1 MAPMTSEIKIA
12 LLAGRGVVSVE
23 GPQARAFLQGL
34 VTNDVGKLDR
44 ESAIHAGLLSPQGK
58 ILFDFFIVKS
68 ADGVL
73 LDVAKDRTGDLA
85 KRLTLYKL
93 RAPVTIRDASESYR
107 VYALFGPAS
116 IPDDGIVNGGI
127 TYSDP
132 RLESLGRR
140 AIVAADLPV
149 IANTDSSAYDDHR
162 ITVGVPEGGR
172 DYAFGDAFPH
182 EALFDQLSGV
192 SFTKGCYVGQEVVSR
207 MEHRGTAR
215 KRIVPVET
223 VDGSALRTNEPV
235 RAGEV
240 EIGTVG
246 SVSGSRGLALL
257 RLDRVE
263 EYAVKGVPIIAGG
276 ATLRVDIPSWAH
288 LKPTAPHG

>member
-1 MAPMTSEIKIA
+1 MTSEIKIA

-149 IANTDSSAYDDHR
+149 IANSDSSAYDDHR

>member
-1 MAPMTSEIKIA
+1 MTSEIKIA

-23 GPQARAFLQGL
+23 GPQARPFLQGL
-34 VTNDVGKLDR
+34 VTNDVGKLDHDC
-44 ESAIHAGLLSPQGK
+44 AIHAGLLSPQGK
-58 ILFDFFIVKS
+58 ILFDFFVVQS

-73 LDVAKDRTGDLA
+73 LDVAKDRAGDLA
-85 KRLTLYKL
+85 KRFTLYKL
-93 RAPVTIRDASESYR
+93 RAPVTIKDVSESYR
-107 VYALFGPAS
+107 VYAVFGPES
-116 IPDDGIVNGGI
+116 LPDDAVVNGGI

-132 RLESLGRR
+132 RMEALGRR
-140 AIVAADLPV
+140 AIVAAGLPV
-149 IANTDSSAYDDHR
+149 IANSDTSAYDDHR
-162 ITVGVPEGGR
+162 IAIGVPEGGR

-182 EALFDQLSGV
+182 EALFDQLNGV

-223 VDGSALRTNEPV
+223 VDGSPLRANEPV

-257 RLDRVE
+257 RLDRTE
-263 EYAVKGVPIIAGG
+263 EFAAKGVSIDAGG

-288 LKPTAPHG
+288 LKPMAPHG